1 MLLTI
6 ALVLASPS
14 VDWRLKAAAHDPIVA
29 ELLGLDPRRLP
40 VWVELERA
48 DRSLWRALRKNGL
61 RGGVE
66 AMPLVGP
73 FASGWVA
80 ADDLDRLASSP
91 GLVRLETYTPA
102 QIHAPLYRTNEHL
115 RARRSAN
122 LYAPDRNLH
131 GQGVRVVNIDV
142 GLDYHHPAFFET
154 GEPIGFLDVDQSGD
168 LSPGDGVDLNDNG
181 VVDDNEHLRVLHSKI
196 HDWRAGLIEGSE
208 LDRLEPDLD
217 WLFIDVNGNGRR
229 DFDADARPEGEAT
242 DALGEPLFAMLDRD
256 GDGQFSARDR
266 LIPLRRS
273 RVHVYRN
280 ADRTYRRG
288 VDLTQ
293 APHDSDL
300 HGTGVWGIL
309 AGGPTHHRFAGIA
322 PRATILHFHR
332 NRYNLVDA
340 IHFAVAE
347 KAHLVL
353 HEYGAWVHQYGDG
366 SSIVERLVGHS
377 QTLGIPHV
385 LPAGNLA
392 SSRRSARFTLA
403 AGETKTLTL
412 FLPRRQIQVLYGS
425 VIWTGSES
433 VQAFVT
439 PRNGREE
446 RLPTAALQAQDFDDP
461 SRRISAEQRTNERGT
476 HKLDWVLWGWQ
487 GRLAQLP
494 DRAWT
499 MRLVNPSDEPAELLL
514 RIGDNKTSW
523 TGGAHFRGEGFS
535 TKTSSATWP
544 STATGDA
551 GHGVSVFA
559 FTGRADRAG
568 GLESEA
574 TGDLRSYSGHGPRSD
589 GRALNGLA
597 APDNPSTTWPS
608 SANQV
613 GHAGYGSFNGTS
625 GAGPHVAGAI
635 ALLVQAGLSA
645 NQALAQLI
653 EHAAQDE
660 QTEAGP
666 EGAWGAGKVRLDRAI
681 GRTLPALSG
690 DFSAPVPGEPAPSA
704 LVEAPAD
711 GVQRLR
717 LTSSQPWIDWR
728 TQPFLVAG
736 GDEPVEVEWI
746 SHEGRRG
753 RYLVDLTAPA
763 QASEPGAL
771 PGPLGRAVQPT
782 TSQPPSTPLT
792 PPTEPLAG
800 APPPSGCSGVHP
812 SLWLLLALGG
822 ARRRR

>member
-1 MLLTI
+1 M
-6 ALVLASPS
+6 
-14 VDWRLKAAAHDPIVA
+14 
-29 ELLGLDPRRLP
+29 
-40 VWVELERA
+40 
-48 DRSLWRALRKNGL
+48 
-61 RGGVE
+61 
-66 AMPLVGP
+66 
-73 FASGWVA
+73 
-80 ADDLDRLASSP
+80 
-91 GLVRLETYTPA
+91 
-102 QIHAPLYRTNEHL
+102 
-115 RARRSAN
+115 
-122 LYAPDRNLH
+122 
-131 GQGVRVVNIDV
+131 
-142 GLDYHHPAFFET
+142 T
-154 GEPIGFLDVDQSGD
+154 GEPGS
-168 LSPGDGVDLNDNG
+168 S
-181 VVDDNEHLRVLHSKI
+181 
-196 HDWRAGLIEGSE
+196 RAPR

-461 SRRISAEQRTNERGT
+461 SRRVSAEQRTNERGT

-499 MRLVNPSDEPAELLL
+499 MRLVNPSDQPAEAPLAHRRQQNIVDRWRAFSWRGLLDQNQLCDLAFDRNGRCRSRRLGL
-514 RIGDNKTSW
+514 RL
-523 TGGAHFRGEGFS
+523 H
-535 TKTSSATWP
+535 
-544 STATGDA
+544 
-551 GHGVSVFA
+551 
-559 FTGRADRAG
+559 RA
-568 GLESEA
+568 
-574 TGDLRSYSGHGPRSD
+574 LRSSRRARERSD
-589 GRALNGLA
+589 RR
-597 APDNPSTTWPS
+597 
-608 SANQV
+608 
-613 GHAGYGSFNGTS
+613 
-625 GAGPHVAGAI
+625 
-635 ALLVQAGLSA
+635 
-645 NQALAQLI
+645 LAQLLW
-653 EHAAQDE
+653 AWTAQRWSS
-660 QTEAGP
+660 P
-666 EGAWGAGKVRLDRAI
+666 
-681 GRTLPALSG
+681 
-690 DFSAPVPGEPAPSA
+690 
-704 LVEAPAD
+704 
-711 GVQRLR
+711 QR
-717 LTSSQPWIDWR
+717 SSR
-728 TQPFLVAG
+728 
-736 GDEPVEVEWI
+736 
-746 SHEGRRG
+746 SR
-753 RYLVDLTAPA
+753 
-763 QASEPGAL
+763 
-771 PGPLGRAVQPT
+771 
-782 TSQPPSTPLT
+782 
-792 PPTEPLAG
+792 
-800 APPPSGCSGVHP
+800 
-812 SLWLLLALGG
+812 
-822 ARRRR
+822 